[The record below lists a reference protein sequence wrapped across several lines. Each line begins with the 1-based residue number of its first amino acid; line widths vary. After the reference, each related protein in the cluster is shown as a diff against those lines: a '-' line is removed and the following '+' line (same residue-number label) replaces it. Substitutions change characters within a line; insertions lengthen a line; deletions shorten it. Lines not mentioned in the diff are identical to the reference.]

1 MVSPNYV
8 SELIPGSVQLAQF
21 SAEYILRILKIVLM
35 GVLISNLICYLLWPR
50 SAITN
55 LKYSPTYLRD
65 SDLCR
70 NDMIT
75 AMDDFS
81 DLFTL
86 LVRSFLSSSSIDTPK
101 FDKLYDNQRSW
112 YKKLRSSLA
121 EARYEYYLIGRK
133 EELLLMARLVERM
146 EVKVLDITELRCRV
160 LVNI

>member
-1 MVSPNYV
+1 
-8 SELIPGSVQLAQF
+8 
-21 SAEYILRILKIVLM
+21 M

-65 SDLCR
+65 SGLYR

-112 YKKLRSSLA
+112 YKTLRSSLA
-121 EARYEYYLIGRK
+121 EARYEYYLLGRK
-133 EELLLMARLVERM
+133 EEFLLMARLVERM
-146 EVKVLDITELRCRV
+146 EVKLQDITELRCRV
-160 LVNI
+160 SVNI